1 MQHHIRVVGRR
12 RGRGVAVLGVFTL
25 LAVALVA
32 PPRPANAADGGDRQ
46 VIIELDAPPVTAA
59 PSAAAGAART
69 KQEIAQARSRAAA
82 AQRDVADRAAAA
94 DIRLGKRR
102 SITDLVNA
110 IAATVPAADV
120 ARLARLPGVRAVHP
134 DRLVRASTDVSAPLI
149 GAPDVWKRTDD
160 QGRPAK
166 GAGVTVAVVDTGV
179 DYTNPSLGGGF
190 GPGHRV
196 VAGNDF
202 VNGDNDPADD
212 NGHGTHVAGIVAGNG
227 PVTGVAPDA
236 TITAYKVLDRRGAGL
251 ESNVIAA
258 LQEAADPANPYRA
271 DVVNMSLGIAGD
283 GTDPL
288 GRAATAATE
297 AGVVVVGSAGN
308 SGPATQSVGTPAAA
322 DGVIAVGASTSG
334 VRIPAATMVAPV
346 RQRLQTFRAP
356 HSANPP
362 ADPLTGDLVD
372 VGAGNPADYDR
383 VGDVRGKVV
392 AYRAALPTNLADVSP
407 RLIEQARLAEDRGAI
422 GLLAYVTGGG
432 PVVGTGADPAEGLA
446 QDPAATAATA
456 ATANSAEPGVADV
469 PLRAAASGDSFRMD
483 RIIVLG
489 MDALQWQEIA
499 RHLANGKVSIR
510 LSGEDITDNLA
521 AFSSRGPTSRF
532 TLKPDI
538 AAPGVEIRS
547 AWPRAQWGPGVYRLS
562 GTSMAAPHVA
572 GAAALVRQLHPAASG
587 AWVRAALIGSAKGLA
602 GTGPTDQ
609 GAGRLSVDAAAR
621 ATVTAAPSTLSLG
634 LADLSRPTISAT
646 GKVTL
651 RNDGSTAV
659 DVTLRAERA
668 PNSPGT
674 ATPSTK
680 DARIPAGGSVEVALT
695 VSAPRPAQN
704 ADVSGWIVADVRA
717 DGAPDVRVP
726 YLLAAR
732 PLTVQTSPDPS
743 DGTGDVFVHGPTALA
758 RPPVVQVIPPSG
770 PATTVRTTPDHDTWY
785 RAAITGRKPGVYRLV
800 ASATA
805 QTGQRLVGTTT
816 WEVAAERAG
825 RAAWTPVGPNSQ
837 AGFIATTP
845 ADPAVAVINQQG
857 KAGPWLSRDHGRTWT
872 QRNHLPIAGGSG
884 RAIIDARHPNRMWY
898 AVNGTTKGI
907 PPTTFDPTYQGKI
920 LRSDD
925 YGRTWR
931 TLDTPDLSMTAF
943 VSDKNTHALV
953 AVTTDGL
960 LVSRDAGDSW
970 TTYPTDLG
978 ADVVTAAFGGPDL
991 FLSTRTG
998 VWALRGFVNGPPS
1011 RIDRVYDAGTGRLD
1025 TMVADDELVAIL
1037 DEKDRV
1043 RGSRDGGA
1051 TWQDLVV
1058 SPGLLS
1064 LALHDGVFM
1073 GITFK
1078 PDNLISRDHGR
1089 TWTAYP
1095 APINGASEF
1104 DVVPWGGDSLLFAS
1118 SQAGLFRTTAGAP
1131 AQRIGVPGMTVYS
1144 LVATADS
1151 TGRPMLLAGTD
1162 SDAYRT
1168 ALPAGDV
1175 TPGTSEWGLTGS
1187 EAHIGTRIGQLAVSP
1202 SQPGTLW
1209 KIRKAATSTFYFYR
1223 STDGGATWTG
1233 RGTGAETA
1241 FDLVVGPTDPDRVVV
1256 PSWSL
1261 NGAGLYVTR
1270 DGGATWKKL
1279 FHKENFT
1286 TVAADPADPDR
1297 LWLGSAKG
1305 LYRSDDFGT
1314 TVTQVLSG
1322 PVTAISVTGRRVI
1335 AGGET
1340 LRWSDDG
1347 GRTFRDADSGALQM
1361 KVSRIVVSPVEPNTV
1376 YAATTTHVANGLI
1389 KGGRGVLRSTDGG
1402 RTWENISAGL
1412 ENLAVESLTISQ
1424 DGRAL
1429 FAGTVNGGV
1438 HRLDLP
1444 DR

>member
-1 MQHHIRVVGRR
+1 VQHHIRVVE
-12 RGRGVAVLGVFTL
+12 RGVAVVAVLTVFAL
-25 LAVALVA
+25 LAGALVA
-32 PPRPANAADGGDRQ
+32 PPRAAAAAGGDRQ
-46 VIIELDAPPVTAA
+46 VIIELDAPPVHAA
-59 PSAAAGAART
+59 PPAAAGGVRT
-69 KQEIAQARSRAAA
+69 RQELTQARSRVSA
-82 AQRDVADRAAAA
+82 AQRTVADRAAAA

-102 SITDLVNA
+102 ALTDLVNA
-110 IAATVPAADV
+110 IDATVPAADV
-120 ARLARLPGVRAVHP
+120 GRLARLPGVRAVHP
-134 DRLVRASTDVSAPLI
+134 DRLVRASTDVSGPLI
-149 GAPDVWKRTDD
+149 GASDVWKRTDD

-166 GAGVTVAVVDTGV
+166 GTGVTVAVIDTGV

-196 VAGNDF
+196 VAGDDL
-202 VNGDNDPADD
+202 VNGDHDPADD

-227 PVTGVAPDA
+227 PVTGVAPEA
-236 TITAYKVLDRRGAGL
+236 TLTAYKVLDGAGAGL

-258 LQEAADPANPYRA
+258 LQQAVDPANPYRA
-271 DVVNMSLGIAGD
+271 DVVNMSLGVAGD

-297 AGVVVVGSAGN
+297 AGVLVVGSAGN
-308 SGPATQSVGTPAAA
+308 TGPAAQSVGTPAAA

-334 VRIPAATMVAPV
+334 VRVPAATMVSPA
-346 RQRLQTFRAP
+346 QQHLQTFRAP

-362 ADPLTGDLVD
+362 ADPITGDLVD

-383 VGDVRGKVV
+383 VGDVHGKIV

-432 PVVGTGADPAEGLA
+432 PAAGLAADRAEDPA
-446 QDPAATAATA
+446 QDPAADPAVA
-456 ATANSAEPGVADV
+456 ANSGAPGVADV
-469 PLRAAASGDSFRMD
+469 PLYAAASGDSFRMD

-489 MDALQWQEIA
+489 MDALQWQELA
-499 RHLANGKVSIR
+499 GHLANGTVRIR
-510 LSGEDITDNLA
+510 LSGEDITDSLA

-547 AWPRAQWGPGVYRLS
+547 AWPSAQWNPGVYRLS

-587 AWVRAALIGSAKGLA
+587 AWVRAALIGSAKGLD
-602 GTGPTDQ
+602 GTGPADQ

-621 ATVTAAPSTLSLG
+621 ARVTAAPPTLSLG
-634 LADLSRPTISAT
+634 LADLSRPTISDT

-651 RNDGSTAV
+651 RNDGAEAV
-659 DVTLRAERA
+659 DVTLGAQQA

-674 ATPSTK
+674 ATLSTK
-680 DARIPAGGSVEVALT
+680 NARIPAGGAVEVALT
-695 VSAPRPAQN
+695 VSAPRPDQN
-704 ADVSGWIVADVRA
+704 ADVSGWIVAEVG

-726 YLLAAR
+726 YLLAGR

-743 DGTGDVFVHGPTALA
+743 DGSGAVFVHGPTALA
-758 RPPVVQVIPPSG
+758 GPPVVQVIPPTG
-770 PATTVRTTPDHDTWY
+770 PPTTVRTTLDHGTWY
-785 RAAITGRKPGVYRLV
+785 RAAITGRQPGGYRLA

-816 WEVAAERAG
+816 WEVAAEGAG
-825 RAAWTPVGPNSQ
+825 RTAWTPVGPNSQ
-837 AGFIATTP
+837 AGWIATTP
-845 ADPAVAVINQQG
+845 ADPAVAVVNQQG
-857 KAGPWLSRDHGRTWT
+857 KAGPWLTRDHGNTWT
-872 QRNHLPIAGGSG
+872 QRNRLPVAGGSG

-898 AVNGTTKGI
+898 AVNGSTKGT

-931 TLDTPDLSMTAF
+931 TLDAPDLSMTAF
-943 VSDKNTHALV
+943 VSDKNTRTLV

-978 ADVVTAAFGGPDL
+978 ADIVTAAVGGTDL
-991 FLSTRTG
+991 FLSTRSG
-998 VWALRGFVNGPPS
+998 VWALRGFVDGPPS
-1011 RIDRVYDAGTGRLD
+1011 RIERVYDAGAGRLD

-1058 SPGLLS
+1058 APGLLS

-1095 APINGASEF
+1095 APINGAPEF
-1104 DVVPWGGDSLLFAS
+1104 DVVPWGRDSLLFAS
-1118 SQAGLFRTTAGAP
+1118 SSAGLFRTTPGAP
-1131 AQRIGVPGMTVYS
+1131 AQRIGVPGLTVYS
-1144 LVATADS
+1144 LIATTDS
-1151 TGRPMLLAGTD
+1151 TGRPMLLAGTE

-1168 ALPAGDV
+1168 PLPAGGV
-1175 TPGTSEWGLTGS
+1175 TPAISEWGLTGS

-1202 SQPGTLW
+1202 AQPGTVW
-1209 KIRKAATSTFYFYR
+1209 KIRKSATSAFYFYR
-1223 STDGGATWTG
+1223 STDGGATWTS

-1261 NGAGLYVTR
+1261 AGAGLYVTR
-1270 DGGATWKKL
+1270 NGGATWKKL

-1314 TVTQVLSG
+1314 TVTRVLSG
-1322 PVTAISVTGRRVI
+1322 PVTAINVTGSRVI
-1335 AGGET
+1335 AGGQT
-1340 LRWSDDG
+1340 IRWSDDG
-1347 GRTFRDADSGALQM
+1347 GRTFRDADSGSLPM
-1361 KVSRIVVSPVEPNTV
+1361 KVSRLVASPVNPRTV
-1376 YAATTTHVANGLI
+1376 YAATTTYVANGLI

-1402 RTWENISAGL
+1402 RTWENISGGL
-1412 ENLAVESLTISQ
+1412 DNLAVESLAISQ
-1424 DGRAL
+1424 DGRRL
-1429 FAGTVNGGV
+1429 FAGAVNGGV